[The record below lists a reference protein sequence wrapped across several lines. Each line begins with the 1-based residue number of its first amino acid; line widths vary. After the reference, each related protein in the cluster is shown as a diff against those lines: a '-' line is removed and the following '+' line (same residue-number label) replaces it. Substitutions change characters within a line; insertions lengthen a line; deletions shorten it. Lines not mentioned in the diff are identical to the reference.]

1 MTCPNHLLNRF
12 YIPVVGFKYVLQR
25 AIEGRLEESEVRS
38 ELEKIV
44 AYADEEE
51 FCRAT
56 EHFPL
61 LLSRC
66 QVILQE
72 VITRFGNCRV
82 MASKLLESGIHRA
95 GLEELQQ
102 ESRVLDTAISITFIA
117 SLRAMGPTPHGPVN
131 CLINC
136 ASQRRYELVK
146 EIAERELLSADETPW
161 CVQMRAAMTGVIQA
175 LPVNRR
181 GEKARRPVA
190 LDGALADLTR
200 AAMRMVCH
208 EGPPDCDN
216 ETPAQPISA
225 LWSAHPLDLCLTRV
239 FPDWPWWWIWPT
251 KPLPEVPLRQI
262 LDGHS

>member
-1 MTCPNHLLNRF
+1 
-12 YIPVVGFKYVLQR
+12 
-25 AIEGRLEESEVRS
+25 
-38 ELEKIV
+38 
-44 AYADEEE
+44 
-51 FCRAT
+51 
-56 EHFPL
+56 
-61 LLSRC
+61 
-66 QVILQE
+66 
-72 VITRFGNCRV
+72 
-82 MASKLLESGIHRA
+82 MASKMLESGIHRA

-102 ESRVLDTAISITFIA
+102 ESHVLDTAISITFIA

-136 ASQRRYELVK
+136 ASQRRYELVR
-146 EIAERELLSADETPW
+146 EIAERELLSAATDETPW
-161 CVQMRAAMTGVIQA
+161 RAQMRAAMTGVIHA

-208 EGPPDCDN
+208 QGPPVYDK

-239 FPDWPWWWIWPT
+239 FHDWPWWWIWPT